1 MSSTKFLTGKVAL
14 VTGSSR
20 GIGAKNGADV
30 VINYVRSK
38 GPAEAVAEKARAYGV
53 QAECIQAD
61 VTKPEEIERLFT
73 VAVEKMGR
81 LDVVFSNAGVESWA
95 RPDQYTKDE
104 MDNASER
111 SLHTT
116 RAKVNGQL
124 FVAQQAYKHLR
135 DEGRLILMSSVPA
148 QKGIPAHAIY
158 AASKAAIQGAVRCL
172 AWDFGPRKITVNCVA
187 SGGVKTAMYSGRQ
200 VYSGRENMSEAEIDG
215 TLGKWSPFNRP
226 GYPNDIVGAILMLA
240 SPHSQWITGQT
251 LHVSGGAHM
260 AA

>member
-1 MSSTKFLTGKVAL
+1 M
-14 VTGSSR
+14 
-20 GIGAKNGADV
+20 
-30 VINYVRSK
+30 INYVRSK

-104 MDNASER
+104 MDNVFG
-111 SLHTT
+111 T
-116 RAKVNGQL
+116 KVNGQL

-187 SGGVKTAMYSGRQ
+187 SGGVKTAMYTEAAAKYILGGRTCRRRRSTGHSESGAPSTGL
-200 VYSGRENMSEAEIDG
+200 VTPT
-215 TLGKWSPFNRP
+215 TL
-226 GYPNDIVGAILMLA
+226 
-240 SPHSQWITGQT
+240 
-251 LHVSGGAHM
+251 
-260 AA
+260 